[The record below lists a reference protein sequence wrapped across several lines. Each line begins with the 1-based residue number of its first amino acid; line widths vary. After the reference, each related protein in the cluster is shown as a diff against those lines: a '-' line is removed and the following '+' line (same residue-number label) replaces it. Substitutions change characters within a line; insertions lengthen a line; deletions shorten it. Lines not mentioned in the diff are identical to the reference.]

1 MSGMRQTGLI
11 ETLGESSR
19 VGLLLE
25 CSLEGLRWGLCMGGA
40 NDLIKRFFFLY
51 LLSFFLKVLKVM
63 GCWKKVILQLEFFI
77 FLGILILNN
86 FIIFFFFLRL

>member
-25 CSLEGLRWGLCMGGA
+25 CSLEGFRWGLCMGDA
-40 NDLIKRFFFLY
+40 NDLIERFFFIFIG
-51 LLSFFLKVLKVM
+51 FFLKSFKSDGM
-63 GCWKKVILQLEFFI
+63 LEK
-77 FLGILILNN
+77 
-86 FIIFFFFLRL
+86 RAS